1 MSIRKRLLLS
11 NVAMVIVPAAAI
23 IIIEGVLGLLLFSL
37 LGREPDATEVRT
49 FMTVRLFLFLLV
61 LVITNSLL
69 TYLVSRSIIHPVEK
83 LRQSARRISEGDLD
97 FRLDAAGKDEIGEL
111 ARAFE
116 EMRKKLKEADELRT
130 KYEESRRELLASIS
144 HDLKT
149 PVTSIKGYVEGI
161 QDGVA
166 NTPEKRNKYLQTIY
180 TKAYDMERLIDELFL
195 YSKLD
200 LKQVPFTF
208 ERLDLYIYMRSFLK
222 EWEMD
227 FKQEDIT
234 VSVQAEEGENYEAL
248 VDRKQL
254 KRAIT
259 NIISNSIKHM
269 NKQDKH
275 LSICLSAD
283 PQWVTVEIRDNGR
296 GIAGEALPYVFDHF
310 YREDE
315 ARSSATGGSG
325 LGLAIVKC
333 IIEEHGGQV
342 WAESEQGIGTSLFFT
357 LKRK

>member
-296 GIAGEALPYVFDHF
+296 GIAGEALPHVFDHF

-325 LGLAIVKC
+325 LGLAIVKH